1 MSPDSC
7 FFNSRFESGN
17 LKHVR
22 RVSEQEYHLYLAFD
36 QNNERN
42 QTQWFYFSV
51 MNIKKG
57 QTVTLSIMNLY
68 KDDSMYGQG
77 QKPYFF
83 STKANSLEGKTW
95 RRGGFNISYYRNDR
109 SLYANVQDTDAK
121 LSKHKTPPAYYQEKD
136 GKKNRALSTLT
147 FSYTFDYDKDCVY
160 FAHF

>member
-77 QKPYFF
+77 
-83 STKANSLEGKTW
+83 
-95 RRGGFNISYYRNDR
+95 
-109 SLYANVQDTDAK
+109 
-121 LSKHKTPPAYYQEKD
+121 
-136 GKKNRALSTLT
+136 
-147 FSYTFDYDKDCVY
+147 
-160 FAHF
+160 